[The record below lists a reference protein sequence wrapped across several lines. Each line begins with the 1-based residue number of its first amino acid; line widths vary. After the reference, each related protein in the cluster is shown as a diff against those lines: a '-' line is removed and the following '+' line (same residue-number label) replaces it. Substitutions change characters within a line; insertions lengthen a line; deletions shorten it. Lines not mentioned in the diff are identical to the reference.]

1 MTRFDTFGVT
11 TLAILVSSLLMACSQ
26 GATEST
32 EGTRAGSSS
41 RSSAVSTSSV
51 HDDSP
56 RPTAEQIVREN
67 PEVRS
72 WLNENFIADV
82 SVTEGARFTRVEMR
96 LESDVPLDSWP
107 VGYCSIG
114 VPNAGEI
121 SGAAFNVD
129 MEAEE
134 VETMSPMW
142 GTVDCLSE
150 P

>member
-1 MTRFDTFGVT
+1 MTLFDIAKVSAA
-11 TLAILVSSLLMACSQ
+11 AILVSSLLMACTQ
-26 GATEST
+26 GTTEST
-32 EGTRAGSSS
+32 QGTRAGPSSLP
-41 RSSAVSTSSV
+41 AAGSTSSAPE
-51 HDDSP
+51 DSP
-56 RPTAEQIVREN
+56 DPTAEQIVREN

-72 WLNENFIADV
+72 WLNEVSIAEV
-82 SVTEGARFTRVEMR
+82 SVTKGARFTRVEIR
-96 LESDVPLDSWP
+96 LESDVPLGSWP

-114 VPNAGEI
+114 VPNPDKI
-121 SGAAFNVD
+121 SGAAFHVD